1 MFHISHHKTA
11 GTAILLILLP
21 VVLIMFLMTMTEP
34 PRPAVVSENWQYRQG
49 DSGKNAQGIPTWV
62 YDSRDSSDWTA
73 FACPGQPPVES
84 DSGNIWL
91 RTVLPSVEYKN
102 PCIMFTTND
111 QLFQVYLE
119 DKLIYSY
126 GAIEK
131 HDDRVAPGSPWHL
144 IHLPEDYQG
153 KTLSIRMHTLFLRNT
168 GFVRRFEIG
177 SENEHIAYLIANE
190 MGNVLLV
197 CLFTFLGL
205 CLIFIFTM
213 RGRSSYEYLALGFFS
228 ICIGTWLFAETDFK
242 QLFFY
247 APRFWLYV
255 AFLSFYLMPVGFLKF
270 VECVFSPGN
279 IYVKMMYR
287 LHILFTA
294 ITLMLDITRIKA
306 FIFTLQPYY
315 VVLGLSIVT
324 IFVTIVKAARA
335 KSYETNIFV
344 WGFSILTAF
353 GIYDILGMYFR
364 AVPWTHYTIPY
375 GMFVFMLSMIY
386 ILGRRFAEVYDRL
399 RVYSDDIEVKN
410 EALNQ
415 AYQEVNESR
424 NKLSE
429 WNKGLEQS
437 ISERTAS
444 IRNLLDHAGQGF
456 LTFDPSLSVA
466 AEYSSE
472 CSNIFSCDIA
482 GRAFPELLYPGDA
495 EERNFI
501 ITLLNNIFSDNDNV
515 QRKVYMSLL
524 PEEFSLGG
532 KAIKIDFKFI
542 ESVRPDTT
550 QALMAIL
557 TDITEKRRLEKQVE
571 QEHDIL
577 KMVVKVITNNEE
589 FTETLREYRDFCRNR
604 LSELFDSSYTV
615 QDTLYEIY
623 RAIHTFKGA
632 FCLFD
637 MNNVVSRLHTFET
650 ELGALKGCNDPSCL
664 DKLRDL
670 AKAQDIEG
678 WLDSDMEILRDILG
692 DKFLNAEDTLVIR
705 KKSLKDVEDKL
716 LLLLPPEQCRL
727 LLPEIRR
734 LRQKPIKDVMGWLPE
749 SAVQLAVRMN
759 KLLNPIELV
768 SEDILVDPD
777 RYQDFTRAL
786 VHVFRNI
793 IDHGLEEPEERLS
806 AGKSEYCSI
815 GFCITL
821 RNTNIDIRI
830 SDDGRGFDFDGM
842 RRMLAEKNLLNG
854 ELACSLDD
862 NEALQLFIDNHL
874 STAADTTYISGRGLG
889 LSAIRVEAEKLGGTM
904 TIESV
909 HGKGT
914 TFLFRLPYEAV
925 AIPSCLSAAS
935 IMDPVVETAKDFII
949 KKFNCGQ
956 LCFRTRELSRPDSI
970 LLRDFSC
977 ALNIR
982 GVINGIFLFTME
994 KSLAVNLL
1002 KHVFIAALPESEY
1015 DMYIEDLLTESANIV
1030 IGNSLKKFPYME
1042 DMIVIE
1048 PPVAIKLSAAEIMHS
1063 NLPIWSYDIESEY
1076 GNFSISFLSSGENE
1090 LIVK

>member
-1 MFHISHHKTA
+1 MFHISHHKA
-11 GTAILLILLP
+11 ASTAILLILLP
-21 VVLIMFLMTMTEP
+21 VILIMVLMTIAEP
-34 PRPAVVSENWQYRQG
+34 PRPAVVSENWQYRYG
-49 DSGKNAQGIPTWV
+49 DSEKNAEGIPLWV
-62 YDSRDSSDWTA
+62 YDRRDSNDWAGFT
-73 FACPGQPPVES
+73 CPGQPPGES

-91 RTVLPSVEYKN
+91 RTVLPTAEYKN

-126 GAIEK
+126 GDIEN

-144 IHLPEDYQG
+144 IHLPENYEG
-153 KTLSIRMHTLFLRNT
+153 KTLYLRMHTLFLRNT

-177 SENEHIAYLIANE
+177 SENEHIAYLIASE

-228 ICIGTWLFAETDFK
+228 ICIGTWLFAETNFK

-247 APRFWLYV
+247 APRFWLYA

-270 VECVFSPGN
+270 VEGVFSPGN
-279 IYVKMMYR
+279 IYIKMMYR
-287 LHILFTA
+287 LHILYTA
-294 ITLMLDITRIKA
+294 ITLLLDITRIKS

-324 IFVTIVKAARA
+324 IFVTIAKAARA

-386 ILGRRFAEVYDRL
+386 ILGKRFAEVYDRL
-399 RVYSDDIEVKN
+399 KVYSDDIETKN

-415 AYQEVNESR
+415 AYEEVNESR

-456 LTFDPSLSVA
+456 LTFGPSLSIA

-472 CSNIFSCDIA
+472 CTNIFSCDIT
-482 GRAFPELLYPGDA
+482 GRAFPELIYPANG
-495 EERNFI
+495 EERNFVT
-501 ITLLNNIFSDNDNV
+501 TLLDKIFSDNDNV

-524 PEEFSLGG
+524 PEEFILDV
-532 KAIKIDFKFI
+532 KTIKIDFKYI
-542 ESVRPDTT
+542 ESIGSDTP
-550 QALMAIL
+550 QSLMAIL
-557 TDITEKRRLEKQVE
+557 TDITEKRQLEKKVE
-571 QEHDIL
+571 QDHDIL

-604 LSELFDSSYTV
+604 LAELLDGSNDL
-615 QDTLYEIY
+615 QEILYEIY
-623 RAIHTFKGA
+623 RTVHTFKGA

-637 MNNVVSRLHTFET
+637 MNNTVMHLHAFEA
-650 ELGALKGCNDPSCL
+650 ELGKLKECRSVSCV
-664 DKLRDL
+664 DRLRDL
-670 AKAQDIEG
+670 VMTRDLEG
-678 WLDSDMEILRDILG
+678 WLDTDLEILRNILG
-692 DKFLNAEDTLVIR
+692 DKLLTSDDTLVIR
-705 KKSLKDVEDKL
+705 KKSLKAVEDRM
-716 LLLLPPEQCRL
+716 LLLLPPEQCKL
-727 LLPEIRR
+727 LMPEIRK
-734 LRQKPIKDVMGWLPE
+734 LCQKPIKEVMRWLPV
-749 SAVQLAVRMN
+749 SAIQLADRMN
-759 KLLNPIELV
+759 RLISPIELV
-768 SEDILVDPD
+768 SEDILIDPD
-777 RYQDFTRAL
+777 KYQDFSRAL

-815 GFCITL
+815 GFDIALKDNNISIT
-821 RNTNIDIRI
+821 I
-830 SDDGRGFDFDGM
+830 SDDGRGFDFDGI
-842 RRMLAEKNLLNG
+842 RRILAEKDLLVG

-862 NEALQLFIDNHL
+862 NEALQLFMDNHL
-874 STAADTTYISGRGLG
+874 STAPEATYMSGRGLG
-889 LSAIRVEAEKLGGTM
+889 LSAVKAAAEKLGGTM
-904 TIESV
+904 SIESIR
-909 HGKGT
+909 GKGAVFH
-914 TFLFRLPYEAV
+914 FLLPYETETML
-925 AIPSCLSAAS
+925 SGLSAAS
-935 IMDPVVETAKDFII
+935 VMEPVVETAKEFIV
-949 KKFNCGQ
+949 KKLKCGQ
-956 LCFRTRELSRPDSI
+956 IGFKTIGPNNPDCI
-970 LLRDFSC
+970 LLKDFSC

-994 KSLAVNLL
+994 KKLAVKLL
-1002 KHVFIAALPESEY
+1002 LNVFIGELPESEY

-1030 IGNSLKKFPYME
+1030 IGNSLKKFPEIE
-1042 DMIVIE
+1042 DMIIIE
-1048 PPVAIKLSAAEIMHS
+1048 PPVSITHSDAELRNS
-1063 NLPIWSYDIESEY
+1063 NLPLWSYDIESEH
-1076 GNFSISFLSSGENE
+1076 GNFSISFLSSEGNDFIME
-1090 LIVK
+1090 

>member
-1 MFHISHHKTA
+1 MFHISHHKA
-11 GTAILLILLP
+11 ASTAILLILLP
-21 VVLIMFLMTMTEP
+21 VILIMSLMTIAEP
-34 PRPAVVSENWQYRQG
+34 PRPAVVSENWQYRHG
-49 DSGKNAQGIPTWV
+49 DSGRNEQGIPLWV
-62 YDSRDSSDWTA
+62 YDGRDSSDWTA
-73 FACPGQPPVES
+73 FSCPGQPPGES
-84 DSGNIWL
+84 DSGNVWL

-126 GAIEK
+126 GDIEN

-144 IHLPEDYQG
+144 IHLPENYEG
-153 KTLSIRMHTLFLRNT
+153 KTLYLRMHTLFLRNT

-177 SENEHIAYLIANE
+177 SENEHIAYLIASE

-228 ICIGTWLFAETDFK
+228 ICIGTWLFAETNFK

-270 VECVFSPGN
+270 VEGVFSPGN
-279 IYVKMMYR
+279 IYIKMMYR

-294 ITLMLDITRIKA
+294 ITLLLDITRIKS

-324 IFVTIVKAARA
+324 IFVTIAKAARA

-386 ILGRRFAEVYDRL
+386 ILGKRFADVYDQL
-399 RVYSDDIEVKN
+399 RIYSDDIETKN
-410 EALNQ
+410 EALSE
-415 AYQEVNESR
+415 AYKEVNESR

-456 LTFDPSLSVA
+456 LTFGPSLSIA

-482 GRAFPELLYPGDA
+482 GKAFPELIYPEDDG
-495 EERNFI
+495 EKNFI
-501 ITLLNNIFSDNDNV
+501 TTLLNKILSDDDNV

-524 PEEFSLGG
+524 PEEFALGG
-532 KAIKIDFKFI
+532 KSIQIDFKFI
-542 ESVRPDTT
+542 ESVEPDKP
-550 QALMAIL
+550 QVLMAIL
-557 TDITEKRRLEKQVE
+557 TDITEKRQLEKKVE

-589 FTETLREYRDFCRNR
+589 FTENLREYRDFCRSR
-604 LSELFDSSYTV
+604 LAELLDSNSSV
-615 QDTLYEIY
+615 QDILYEIY
-623 RAIHTFKGA
+623 RAIHTFKGT

-637 MNNVVSRLHTFET
+637 MNSTVSRLHAFEA
-650 ELGALKGCNDPSCL
+650 ELGEMKDCRSVSCMDRLRALVM
-664 DKLRDL
+664 
-670 AKAQDIEG
+670 AQDIEG
-678 WLDSDMEILRDILG
+678 WLDTDLEILRNVLG
-692 DKFLNAEDTLVIR
+692 DKFLSDEDTLVIR
-705 KKSLKDVEDKL
+705 KKSLKDIEDNM

-727 LLPEIRR
+727 VIREIRKLCR
-734 LRQKPIKDVMGWLPE
+734 KPIKDVMGWLPD
-749 SAVQLAVRMN
+749 SAMQLADRMN
-759 KLLNPIELV
+759 KLISPIELV
-768 SEDILVDPD
+768 SDEILVDPD
-777 RYQDFTRAL
+777 KYQDLSRAL

-815 GFCITL
+815 GFCIAL
-821 RNTNIDIRI
+821 KDNNITIKI
-830 SDDGRGFDFDGM
+830 SDDGRGFDFDNI
-842 RRMLAEKNLLNG
+842 RRILAEKNLLME
-854 ELACSLDD
+854 ELACGLDD

-874 STAADTTYISGRGLG
+874 STAADITYISGRGLG
-889 LSAIRVEAEKLGGTM
+889 LSAVKAEVEKLGGTM
-904 TIESV
+904 VIESLR
-909 HGKGT
+909 GEGT
-914 TFLFRLPYEAV
+914 TFIFSLPCEAETV
-925 AIPSCLSAAS
+925 LSGLSAAS
-935 IMDPVVETAKDFII
+935 ILEPVVDTAKDFVIRKLKCEHI
-949 KKFNCGQ
+949 RFLVKD
-956 LCFRTRELSRPDSI
+956 LSHPDCI

-982 GVINGIFLFTME
+982 GVINGIFLFTID
-994 KSLAVNLL
+994 KRLAAKLL
-1002 KHVFIAALPESEY
+1002 ENVFIGELTASEY
-1015 DMYIEDLLTESANIV
+1015 DMYIEDVLTESANII
-1030 IGNSLKKFPYME
+1030 IGNSLKRLPDIE
-1042 DMIVIE
+1042 DLVVIE
-1048 PPVAIKLSAAEIMHS
+1048 PPLAIKLSAAELRYS
-1063 NLPIWSYDIESEY
+1063 NLPAWSYDIESDY
-1076 GNFSISFLSSGENE
+1076 GSLSISFLDSEENNQ
-1090 LIVK
+1090 IMK

>member
-1 MFHISHHKTA
+1 
-11 GTAILLILLP
+11 TAILLILLP
-21 VVLIMFLMTMTEP
+21 VILIISLMTITEP
-34 PRPAVVSENWQYRQG
+34 PRPAVVSENWQYRHG
-49 DSGKNAQGIPTWV
+49 DSGRNEQGIPLWV
-62 YDSRDSSDWTA
+62 YDRRDSSDWTA
-73 FACPGQPPVES
+73 FSCPGQPPGES

-126 GAIEK
+126 GDIEN
-131 HDDRVAPGSPWHL
+131 HDHRVAPGSPWHL
-144 IHLPEDYQG
+144 IHLPEDYEG
-153 KTLSIRMHTLFLRNT
+153 KTLYLRMHTLFLRNT
-168 GFVRRFEIG
+168 GFVRRLEIG
-177 SENEHIAYLIANE
+177 SENEHITYLIASE

-205 CLIFIFTM
+205 CLTFIFAM

-270 VECVFSPGN
+270 VEGVFSPGN

-287 LHILFTA
+287 LHIFFA
-294 ITLMLDITRIKA
+294 AVTLLLDITRIKS

-324 IFVTIVKAARA
+324 IFVTIAKAARA

-386 ILGRRFAEVYDRL
+386 ILGKRFADVYDQL
-399 RVYSDDIEVKN
+399 RIYSDDIETKN
-410 EALNQ
+410 EALSK

-456 LTFDPSLSVA
+456 LTFGPSLSIA

-482 GRAFPELLYPGDA
+482 GKAFPELIYPEDD
-495 EERNFI
+495 EENSFI
-501 ITLLNNIFSDNDNV
+501 TTLLNKIFSDDDNV

-524 PEEFSLGG
+524 PEEFALGG
-532 KAIKIDFKFI
+532 KSIRIDFKFI
-542 ESVRPDTT
+542 ESVEPDTPRV
-550 QALMAIL
+550 LMAIL
-557 TDITEKRRLEKQVE
+557 TDITEKRQLEEKVE

-589 FTETLREYRDFCRNR
+589 FTENLRELRDFCHNR
-604 LSELFDSSYTV
+604 LAELLDSNSSV
-615 QDTLYEIY
+615 QDILYEIC
-623 RAIHTFKGA
+623 RAIHTFKGT

-637 MNNVVSRLHTFET
+637 MSNTVSRLHAFEAALG
-650 ELGALKGCNDPSCL
+650 ELKDCRSTSCMDRLRALVM
-664 DKLRDL
+664 
-670 AKAQDIEG
+670 AQDFES
-678 WLDSDMEILRDILG
+678 WLDTDMEILRNVLG
-692 DKFLNAEDTLVIR
+692 DKFLSDEDTLVIR
-705 KKSLKDVEDKL
+705 KKSLKGIEDNM

-727 LLPEIRR
+727 VIHEIRKLCR
-734 LRQKPIKDVMGWLPE
+734 KPIKDVMGWLPD
-749 SAVQLAVRMN
+749 STMQLADRMN
-759 KLLNPIELV
+759 KLINPIELV
-768 SEDILVDPD
+768 SEEILVDPD
-777 RYQDFTRAL
+777 RYQDFARAL

-821 RNTNIDIRI
+821 KNNNIII
-830 SDDGRGFDFDGM
+830 KVSDDGRGFDFDCM
-842 RRMLAEKNLLNG
+842 RRILAEKNLLME
-854 ELACSLDD
+854 ELACDLDD

-874 STAADTTYISGRGLG
+874 STAADITYISGRGLG
-889 LSAIRVEAEKLGGTM
+889 LSAVRAEAEKLGGTM
-904 TIESV
+904 VIESIR
-909 HGKGT
+909 GKGT
-914 TFLFRLPYEAV
+914 TFVFSLPCEAETML
-925 AIPSCLSAAS
+925 SGLSAAS
-935 IMDPVVETAKDFII
+935 IMKPVVDTAKDFVIRKLKCEDINFLI
-949 KKFNCGQ
+949 KD
-956 LCFRTRELSRPDSI
+956 LSHPDCI

-982 GVINGIFLFTME
+982 GVINGIFLFTID
-994 KSLAVNLL
+994 KRLAVKLL
-1002 KHVFIAALPESEY
+1002 ENVFIGKLTASEY
-1015 DMYIEDLLTESANIV
+1015 DMYIEDLLTESANII
-1030 IGNSLKKFPYME
+1030 IGNSLKRLPDIE
-1042 DMIVIE
+1042 NLVIIE
-1048 PPVAIKLSAAEIMHS
+1048 PPLAIKLSAAELRHS
-1063 NLPIWSYDIESEY
+1063 NLPVWSYDIESEY
-1076 GNFSISFLSSGENE
+1076 GRLSISFLDSE
-1090 LIVK
+1090 